1 MILDL
6 RPYEDFPVNVQTT
19 YEKPG
24 FTIEREDLIEIISV
38 ATELSIQYSDDEYFC
53 QGTITGRLVLECARC
68 LKHYETDVTGKTDFI
83 VRSAGPVDPDLADV
97 PDDEEYAEM
106 VDKQQA
112 DITTIARQTVGL
124 AIAIKPVCDESC
136 QGLCSQCGVNKNEK
150 ECKCDTDKIDER
162 WDGLRGLS
170 QK

>member
-6 RPYEDFPVNVQTT
+6 RPYEDFPVSVKTT
-19 YEKPG
+19 YDRPG
-24 FTIEREDLIEIISV
+24 FSLDRDDLIEIISV
-38 ATELSIQYSDDEYFC
+38 AVDLSIQYSDNEYFC

-68 LKHYETDVTGKTDFI
+68 LKHYETDIKGKTDFI
-83 VRSAGPVDPDLADV
+83 IRNSDKVDPDLKDV

-112 DITTIARQTVGL
+112 DISGIARQAVGL
-124 AIAIKPVCDESC
+124 AIPIKPVCDPDC
-136 QGLCSQCGVNKNEK
+136 QGFCSQCGVNKNEK
-150 ECKCDTDKIDER
+150 ECKCETDKIDER